1 MKKFVLFFSIFSFI
15 SCWKNNKEEE
25 QYYAESN
32 SPIDST
38 LVDSVVGQA
47 SFSEINS
54 AILNSQKKDSIIPKK
69 DSAKTSAQKLEEAKK
84 KLEDAKNK
92 TEAEKK
98 KLEAEKKIAEQK
110 EENVTKA
117 AEKEKQQQEKK
128 VDELIETPEN

>member
-1 MKKFVLFFSIFSFI
+1 MKKFALFFTII
-15 SCWKNNKEEE
+15 TLVSCWKNNQEAE
-25 QYYAESN
+25 QYYAEDN

-47 SFSEINS
+47 SFSAINS

-69 DSAKTSAQKLEEAKK
+69 DTAKTAAQKLADAKK
-84 KLEDAKNK
+84 KLEETKKK
-92 TEAEKK
+92 TEAEQ
-98 KLEAEKKIAEQK
+98 KLADQK
-110 EENVTKA
+110 AKEDAAKS